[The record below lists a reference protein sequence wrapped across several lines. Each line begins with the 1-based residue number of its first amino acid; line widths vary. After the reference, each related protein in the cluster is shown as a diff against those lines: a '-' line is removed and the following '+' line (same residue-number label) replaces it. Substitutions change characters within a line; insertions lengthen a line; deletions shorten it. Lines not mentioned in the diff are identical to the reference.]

1 MLFRSGLLTCV
12 YVSSLMGCGHP
23 IRDLANA
30 AKDLIP
36 EQDPKSASSCP
47 ARATTRIELIANLD
61 ANSQSAP
68 DWTAERPAASSNFSL
83 GSSALAADGQ
93 AVEIQIFFARRAE
106 HSWDWH
112 VLAGEPAIERGN
124 GTLTFDGDGALLAA
138 TTTMPLRLPRADGS
152 LGTPV
157 LLWLG
162 TPKGDDA
169 DGLDGVSSAPEPS
182 QLIGYEQDGRARAEG
197 ECSDP

>member
-12 YVSSLMGCGHP
+12 CVSSLMACGHP

-36 EQDPKSASSCP
+36 EQAPQSTPSCP
-47 ARATTRIELIANLD
+47 ARATTRIALIANLD

-68 DWTAERPAASSNFSL
+68 DWAAERPAATSNFSL
-83 GSSALAADGQ
+83 DSSAFAADGQ

-106 HSWDWH
+106 RNWDWH
-112 VLAGEPAIERGN
+112 VLAGEPALERGN
-124 GTLTFDGDGALLAA
+124 GTLTFDGDGSLLAA
-138 TTTMPLRLPRADGS
+138 TTTTPLRLPRADGS

-157 LLWLG
+157 VLWLG
-162 TPKGDDA
+162 TPKDESA

-182 QLIGYEQDGRARAEG
+182 QLIGYEQDGRARMEG
-197 ECSDP
+197 ECTDP